1 MRKIVGIAVAIVISP
16 SIFNQGAAKAGE
28 VKLLSALVMKPA
40 LIELAVE
47 YERASG
53 QKLAISY
60 DAAGAVRNR
69 IESGEAADVTI
80 IQKRAVEALI
90 KEGKITPGSNVILA
104 RSGVAA
110 AVRQGAPKPDISSV
124 EALKRALLATKSVA
138 YPVPDAGHAS
148 GIHFRGVIE
157 RLGIAKEVDAKAKF
171 IEGTVAE
178 FAAHD
183 SADIVISQPMEIL
196 ATPSYELVGWL
207 PSELQDYEGFTW
219 AAGITTNSKE
229 PAAAKALVQF
239 LTSPVAAA
247 VIKVKGMEPAA
258 K

>member
-1 MRKIVGIAVAIVISP
+1 MRRLS
-16 SIFNQGAAKAGE
+16 NLRGAFRFPE
-28 VKLLSALVMKPA
+28 PA
-40 LIELAVE
+40 PPFDDML
-47 YERASG
+47 G
-53 QKLAISY
+53 
-60 DAAGAVRNR
+60 
-69 IESGEAADVTI
+69 
-80 IQKRAVEALI
+80 
-90 KEGKITPGSNVILA
+90 
-104 RSGVAA
+104 
-110 AVRQGAPKPDISSV
+110 
-124 EALKRALLATKSVA
+124 RALRPPAKPNHKS
-138 YPVPDAGHAS
+138 
-148 GIHFRGVIE
+148 
-157 RLGIAKEVDAKAKF
+157 RLGIAEEVDAKAKF

-239 LTSPVAAA
+239 LTSPAAAA